1 MIVTLLSDFGTVDG
15 YVAELKGVLL
25 RGAPGATLVDISH
38 DLAPGDVVAA
48 AYVLGRTWQAF
59 PSGTVHLAV
68 VDPGVGTRRRAL
80 AAEAD
85 GHRFVAPDNGL
96 LSRVLHGRQA
106 RVVALN
112 APADASPTFH
122 GRDVFAPAAA
132 RLACGETVEAL
143 GREVSDP
150 VLLPPLRLERHGGDL
165 VGEVVHVDRFG
176 TLVTNLPG
184 VRVAAAATVRIGA
197 YDLALHGTFA
207 DVAPGDPVAFV
218 GSGGTVEI
226 AVRDAR
232 ADAALGATRGVEV
245 RATVR
250 PGGAA

>member
-48 AYVLGRTWQAF
+48 AHVLGRTWQAF

-68 VDPGVGTRRRAL
+68 IDPGVGTRRRAL
-80 AAEAD
+80 AAEAG

-96 LSRVLHGRQA
+96 LTRVLRGSQG
-106 RVVALN
+106 RVVALSVS
-112 APADASPTFH
+112 ADASPTFH
-122 GRDVFAPAAA
+122 GRDLFAPAAA
-132 RLACGETVEAL
+132 RLARGEAVEAL

-150 VLLPPLRLERHGGDL
+150 VLLPPLRLERHGGDW

-184 VRVAAAATVRIGA
+184 VRVAEGATVRIGA
-197 YDLALHGTFA
+197 YDLVLRRTFA
-207 DVAPGDPVAFV
+207 DVATGDPVAFV
-218 GSGGTVEI
+218 GSGGTVEV

-232 ADAALGATRGVEV
+232 ADDALGATRGVEV
-245 RATVR
+245 RATAR
-250 PGGAA
+250 STGAA